1 MANAT
6 LGANTGVTYFVNGT
20 SFDGGSPEGTKFLR
34 DRSKQIQDKRAA
46 DIEGDLALEKTKA
59 IIAVKEDNSS
69 VNTALSTAR
78 QDAARGGGGT
88 RGMNRRTYRQKGG
101 SAFSAIGKLAKAN
114 AATRIADVSGY
125 FDQATANEKR
135 KIGVTGPG
143 MPRKPGD
150 PLAKL

>member
-1 MANAT
+1 MPTAT
-6 LGANTGVTYFVNGT
+6 LGANTGVVYNVNGT
-20 SFDGGSPEGTKFLR
+20 SFDGGSPEGQRFLA
-34 DRSKQIQDKRAA
+34 DRSRQFKAKREA
-46 DIEGDLALEKTKA
+46 DIEGDLGLEKTKA
-59 IIAVKEDNSS
+59 IIAVKEDNSA
-69 VNTALSTAR
+69 VNTALSAAR

-135 KIGVTGPG
+135 KIGVTSTSPTGPT
-143 MPRKPGD
+143 
-150 PLAKL
+150 KLLPP

>member
-1 MANAT
+1 MAYAQE
-6 LGANTGVTYFVNGT
+6 GANTGVTYNVGGRT
-20 SFDGGSPEGTKFLR
+20 FDGGSPEGQRFLA
-34 DRSKQIQDKRAA
+34 DRSKQYQAKRVA

-69 VNTALSTAR
+69 VNTALSAAR
-78 QDAARGGGGT
+78 QDAAREGGGA

-101 SAFSAIGKLAKAN
+101 SAFSAIGKLAKEN
-114 AATRIADVSGY
+114 AATRISDVSGY

-135 KIGVTGPG
+135 KIGVTGTG

-150 PLAKL
+150 PLAKA